1 MMKFTK
7 MHGCQNDFVFVNCFN
22 KNISVN
28 LNKLAK
34 NMILCANGIK
44 LARNVF
50 HRVMYSK
57 ITSIFIAI
65 YLGHFR
71 VRHKYFFGL

>member
-34 NMILCANGIK
+34 NIK
-44 LARNVF
+44 ADAFMQIFTDGSEDTMCEWYQVSQKCISSRHVF
-50 HRVMYSK
+50 
-57 ITSIFIAI
+57 
-65 YLGHFR
+65 
-71 VRHKYFFGL
+71 